1 MKIKIQSIKFDST
14 QKLNDYITKKVGKL
28 ENHFDE
34 ILTVDVFLKVVK
46 PEAATNKEAEIK
58 VTIPS
63 GDFFAAKISDT
74 FEQSIDECIEALE
87 KQITKHKEKN
97 HIK

>member
-1 MKIKIQSIKFDST
+1 MKIKIHAIKFDST
-14 QKLNDYITKKVGKL
+14 QKLDDYIIKKVGKL

-46 PEAATNKEAEIK
+46 PETATNKEAEIK
-58 VTIPS
+58 INMPN

-87 KQITKHKEKN
+87 KQIKKHKEKT